1 MESQICSVQLMAY
14 KAMSHVCIVEGSN
27 MAAYYE
33 VSIQYTRA
41 CLSAETE

>member
-1 MESQICSVQLMAY
+1 MESQICNVQLMAY

-27 MAAYYE
+27 MATYYE

-41 CLSAETE
+41 CVLPETE